1 MSPREELADLLQYKG
16 ELQTIVNAAKKEL
29 KELTYK
35 KIGARFGKSEDSVRY
50 FARKLHFTSG
60 A

>member
-1 MSPREELADLLQYKG
+1 MSPRDELANLLQRKG

-35 KIGARFGKSEDSVRY
+35 KIGNKFGKSEDSVRY
-50 FARKLHFTSG
+50 FARKLNFTSG
-60 A
+60 E